1 MKFGIDFEIEK
12 IKVQL
17 ENKLLWTNKEVY
29 GRVYK
34 NIPKKGKKPVPE
46 VYVRNNEYKEVLTN
60 DLKTATVFFVDYN
73 EHKAIGKNELEA
85 ELQIIFIVNLTDLKG
100 NSERIDSE
108 AQHDVMQVLKRIRQY
123 EVSNLIIGLEALK
136 EFDTSKMQ
144 TSDMQPWHIFA
155 VKGKIKYNINNC

>member
-34 NIPKKGKKPVPE
+34 NIPKKGKKPIPE
-46 VYVRNNEYKEVLTN
+46 VYVGNNEYKEVLTN
-60 DLKTATVFFVDYN
+60 DLKTATVFFVDDN
-73 EHKAIGKNELEA
+73 EHKAIGKNEIEA

-108 AQHDVMQVLKRIRQY
+108 AQHDAMQILKRIRQY

-136 EFDTSKMQ
+136 EFDTSKIQ